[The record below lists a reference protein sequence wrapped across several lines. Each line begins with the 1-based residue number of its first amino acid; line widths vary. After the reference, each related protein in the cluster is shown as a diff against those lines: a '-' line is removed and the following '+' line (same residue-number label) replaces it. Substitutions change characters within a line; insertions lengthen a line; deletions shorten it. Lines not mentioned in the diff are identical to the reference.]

1 MKFNKIKII
10 LLVLFFATMANAQED
25 STKINKPML
34 NPIKPG
40 GIFISPIIGA
50 EFPTRDFISNSKYAI
65 CIGGRLEYAS
75 LKIYPFVVGASI
87 QLQTHKGADD
97 FKTKYLINNL
107 STKITSYGVSLDLL
121 LNKYLK
127 SSFTIPFVFVEAK
140 MLSVKKDVSPE
151 SNYPDLK
158 STDSKIGYGVGAGF
172 TLYIFDIYGTYFYAK
187 EYSTAS
193 FKIRFRFPL
202 IKF

>member
-1 MKFNKIKII
+1 MKFNKIKFII
-10 LLVLFFATMANAQED
+10 LVLIFAAIANAQED
-25 STKINKPML
+25 STQTTRHTL
-34 NPIKPG
+34 NPNKPG

-50 EFPTRDFISNSKYAI
+50 EFPTRDFISNSKYTV

-75 LKIYPFVVGASI
+75 LKIYPFIVGASI
-87 QLQTHKGADD
+87 QLQTHNGADD
-97 FKTKYLINNL
+97 FKTKYLINTL
-107 STKITSYGVSLDLL
+107 STKITSYGVSLDIL

-151 SNYPDLK
+151 FNYPDLK

-193 FKIRFRFPL
+193 IKIRFRFPL